1 MRDLLA
7 ESLLAKVMGW
17 SPHEVAGE
25 RVLLKILGDYKYD
38 EYQQFSPGMRF
49 VESLAQWLE
58 QFNLH
63 ERKTAYEFIKSKLV
77 YCSSLEINHLVSV
90 SYPDHIRLHLLK
102 RVGRELGLSPWHL
115 GRMETTI
122 EFRALERQTLF
133 LGLSDG
139 ARTDVFRRTNP
150 DLSHEQV
157 RQSHEL
163 ADERAEKLLGKLRE
177 GLTTILGRPPREAEV
192 QFRTIVLLDDFSASG
207 LSYLRRKGDSHVGKI
222 GTFLTQLFS
231 EGSPIARLACT
242 DNLDLLVVL
251 YLATDHARSYLKS
264 ELTTLCEGRLNVSV
278 LVVFPMSS
286 EIVVRPGHSPP
297 LDALIDAHYDDTNE
311 TESTQIG
318 GTDLKYGFAECGLPL
333 VMSHN
338 TPNNSLG
345 LLWAR
350 GPKMRPLFPR
360 VTRHRDR
367 V

>member
-17 SPHEVAGE
+17 SPHEAAGE

-58 QFNLH
+58 QFIPH
-63 ERKTAYEFIKSKLV
+63 ERKTAYEFITSKLV

-102 RVGRELGLSPWHL
+102 RAGREVGLSPWHL
-115 GRMETTI
+115 GKTEKTI
-122 EFRALERQTLF
+122 AFRALERQTLF

-139 ARTDVFRRTNP
+139 ARTDVFRRANP

-163 ADERAEKLLGKLRE
+163 AEERAEKLLGKLRE
-177 GLTTILGRPPREAEV
+177 GLTTILLRTPNEEEV
-192 QFRTIVLLDDFSASG
+192 KFRTIVLLDDFSASG
-207 LSYLRRKGDSHVGKI
+207 LSYLRKNGDSHVGKI
-222 GTFLTQLFS
+222 GAFLTPLFS
-231 EGSPIARLACT
+231 EGSPIAKLACT

-251 YLATDHARSYLKS
+251 YLATDHAKSYLEA
-264 ELTTLCEGRLNVSV
+264 ELTALCEGRLNVSV

-286 EIVVRPGHSPP
+286 EIVVRRGHCPA
-297 LDALIDAHYDDTNE
+297 LDAVIDAHYDEANE
-311 TESTQIG
+311 TDSTRIG
-318 GTDLKYGFAECGLPL
+318 GADLKYGFAGCGLPL

-338 TPNNSLG
+338 TPNNWLYPS
-345 LLWAR
+345 
-350 GPKMRPLFPR
+350 FPTNELR
-360 VTRHRDR
+360 
-367 V
+367 